1 MTEWI
6 RPDGYAGGPIA
17 NTAPRPTTA
26 SILSKAI
33 TTRSPRNTI
42 SEETLLETDFA
53 SLIDV

>member
-1 MTEWI
+1 MTEGV
-6 RPDGYAGGPIA
+6 RPEEDPGGPTA

-33 TTRSPRNTI
+33 TTRSLRNTI